1 MALDF
6 IKRGILFVI
15 ADILSIV
22 TVLLC
27 LVQKLP
33 QIRDVYAY
41 KSAKGK
47 CYHLD
52 AIEIILL
59 DCADSSIG
67 NLIALSMAF
76 HSIVCVFIWSRY
88 QHRIIVFGIDFIHND
103 DAIQLH
109 LRVFDAIVFGVSDL
123 ARPRVYF
130 DWTRAASQTFDR

>member
-67 NLIALSMAF
+67 NLIA
-76 HSIVCVFIWSRY
+76 
-88 QHRIIVFGIDFIHND
+88 FIH
-103 DAIQLH
+103 
-109 LRVFDAIVFGVSDL
+109 GVSFNCL
-123 ARPRVYF
+123 CFYLVQVSAPYHCI
-130 DWTRAASQTFDR
+130 WN